1 MHRASTSALANSRGS
16 HAEYGQNT
24 RRHRHRLIGIRNSDE
39 PQIVSLRL
47 GGLVWFRWAV
57 KAHGNGIVVCL
68 MSGLTVE
75 PAFHGTCLVAGG
87 ISGN

>member
-1 MHRASTSALANSRGS
+1 MS
-16 HAEYGQNT
+16 
-24 RRHRHRLIGIRNSDE
+24 
-39 PQIVSLRL
+39 VRL

-75 PAFHGTCLVAGG
+75 PAFHGTCLVTGG